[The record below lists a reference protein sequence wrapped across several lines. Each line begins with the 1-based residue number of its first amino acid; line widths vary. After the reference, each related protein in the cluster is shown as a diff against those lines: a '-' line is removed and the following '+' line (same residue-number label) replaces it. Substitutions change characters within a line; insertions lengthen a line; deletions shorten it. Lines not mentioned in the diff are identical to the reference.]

1 MNKRLGELLERVA
14 SWPPDAQEDAIAITS
29 NSLKAMANAN
39 AGLSPAEQEA
49 KLASLREILRRS
61 IERGGSYTDE
71 EVEASISAALDA
83 RERGRKSA

>member
-1 MNKRLGELLERVA
+1 MNKRLEELLERVA
-14 SWPPDAQEDAIAITS
+14 SWPPDAQEDAIA
-29 NSLKAMANAN
+29 SLEFIEAMANAN